1 MRVLAALLEPVEAVT
16 PQGGRTVIYEPL
28 GTAWLALGQ
37 RRRRER
43 TEEGEGARG
52 VETLGAETRADARLA
67 EGRVLRFGGAD
78 WLIVSAQGE
87 PGRPGRMLLSLERGR

>member
-1 MRVLAALLEPVEAVT
+1 MRVLAELLEPVEAVT
-16 PQGGRTVIYEPL
+16 PQGGRTVTYEPL
-28 GTAWLALGQ
+28 GTAWLAPGQ

-43 TEEGEGARG
+43 TEDGEGAR
-52 VETLGAETRADARLA
+52 VVDTLGAEARADPRLV

-78 WLIVSAQGE
+78 WAIVSAQGE